1 MNSKDFYLINKVTK
15 ILLKCF
21 NASSGTGQNVEAEPQ
36 DGKYRLRYLRFYQIV
51 LTTVKGFLV
60 VKASL
65 YIFIKVMGSAISR
78 FCVA

>member
-36 DGKYRLRYLRFYQIV
+36 DGKIPVEVSKV
-51 LTTVKGFLV
+51 L
-60 VKASL
+60 SNC
-65 YIFIKVMGSAISR
+65 INNR
-78 FCVA
+78 

>member
-21 NASSGTGQNVEAEPQ
+21 NASSGTGQNIEAEPQ
-36 DGKYRLRYLRFYQIV
+36 EGKIPIEVFKVYQIV
-51 LTTVKGFLV
+51 LTTAKGFLV